1 MGTWMRNQVRFQ
13 EPFYEHVFHLTG
25 SSHGNEFLSPW
36 RINSM
41 RAALLHR
48 LNATRPISAC
58 ELVQIMKAS
67 NCPIWLAQM
76 SVEELMYELEVRLEG
91 RQLVP
96 SLDAPLDEFFPEK
109 YPQG

>member
-1 MGTWMRNQVRFQ
+1 
-13 EPFYEHVFHLTG
+13 
-25 SSHGNEFLSPW
+25 
-36 RINSM
+36 M

-76 SVEELMYELEVRLEG
+76 SVEDLMDELEVRLEG
-91 RQLVP
+91 STLVP
-96 SLDAPLDEFFPEK
+96 NVDEPPDEFFPEK